1 MDEILQRIKENRKK
15 KGFTYDNMANE
26 LNTSPA
32 AYRKIELNQTKLTVE
47 RLYQIANIIDTKI
60 EDLLDIKA
68 DKFYKQDIKENGI
81 GCQDIEHFYSENK
94 EKSDKIESLYLGRIE
109 DKNKIIADKD
119 TLIAKLYEIIDK
131 KLLD

>member
-1 MDEILQRIKENRKK
+1 MEDILKRIKENRKK

-47 RLYQIANIIDTKI
+47 RLYQIANIIETKV

-81 GCQDIEHFYSENK
+81 GCQDIEHFYSDNK
-94 EKSDKIESLYLGRIE
+94 EKSDKIESLYLERIE
-109 DKNKIIADKD
+109 DKNKIIEDKD

-131 KLLD
+131 KL